1 MRDFSRFPA
10 PEYKETVLAPL
21 FDGFKRHHRDHL
33 MAIHHA
39 HGLMLAER
47 GLLGAS
53 ELRDILRALDDA
65 VAGLDPETLVYTGE
79 HEDYFFWLESQLRA
93 RLGADLA
100 GRLHTGRSRND
111 MDHTIFKIALRSRLL
126 ALLAQLES
134 LIAMLLARAEE
145 GAGTLI
151 VAYTHGQPAQPT
163 TFGHYLAALIE
174 MLLRDATRLR
184 AALATVDRC
193 PMGAAAITTSGFG
206 LNRARVAELLGF
218 SAVLENSYGCIAVVD
233 YIAETY
239 ASVKILALGL
249 GRFIQDLNSWTG
261 FEIGHIHV
269 PNAFVQISSIMPQKR
284 NPVPVEHLR
293 LLCSLAVGRAETI
306 LTTLHNTPF
315 TDMNDSEGEVQS
327 AGYAAFDTMERML
340 TLLTGFMEAIT
351 IDESRTRA
359 HIAESCITI
368 TEVADTLVR
377 EEGISFRQAHEIA
390 SVLAKRM
397 IARRETLETL
407 PFQAFIE
414 AFAETIGRPATID
427 EARFRFISS
436 PEHFVAV
443 RTMFGG
449 PGALAASL
457 TGYRTALAELTQA
470 RQTIEASIAIAE
482 ATRARLVAA
491 AMA

>member
-1 MRDFSRFPA
+1 
-10 PEYKETVLAPL
+10 
-21 FDGFKRHHRDHL
+21 
-33 MAIHHA
+33 
-39 HGLMLAER
+39 
-47 GLLGAS
+47 
-53 ELRDILRALDDA
+53 
-65 VAGLDPETLVYTGE
+65 
-79 HEDYFFWLESQLRA
+79 
-93 RLGADLA
+93 
-100 GRLHTGRSRND
+100 
-111 MDHTIFKIALRSRLL
+111 
-126 ALLAQLES
+126 
-134 LIAMLLARAEE
+134 
-145 GAGTLI
+145 
-151 VAYTHGQPAQPT
+151 
-163 TFGHYLAALIE
+163 
-174 MLLRDATRLR
+174 
-184 AALATVDRC
+184 
-193 PMGAAAITTSGFG
+193 
-206 LNRARVAELLGF
+206 
-218 SAVLENSYGCIAVVD
+218 
-233 YIAETY
+233 
-239 ASVKILALGL
+239 
-249 GRFIQDLNSWTG
+249 
-261 FEIGHIHV
+261 
-269 PNAFVQISSIMPQKR
+269 
-284 NPVPVEHLR
+284 VPVEHLR